1 MAVIALNAAR
11 QAEQV
16 GERLTTACSRFS
28 ADCWTLSATRCDC
41 LRRRPSTLVHGS
53 SGLRRRNQTTGNDRH
68 AANMPRSFI
77 PAGTGT
83 FDCCDRT
90 VGWLQKRIQTNVAGE
105 PRLTKGLGSK
115 SFAGVAPDDAAIC
128 YYIRGC
134 RQAGGHCDRHG
145 DRRAWSTQGRKIVF
159 RTFSKDQREIV
170 RSNLAAAGIDLRD
183 LAATS
188 CAN

>member
-53 SGLRRRNQTTGNDRH
+53 SGLRRRNRTTGNDRH

-115 SFAGVAPDDAAIC
+115 GFAGVAPDDAAIC
-128 YYIRGC
+128 AITLEDVD
-134 RQAGGHCDRHG
+134 RQA
-145 DRRAWSTQGRKIVF
+145 AIA
-159 RTFSKDQREIV
+159 I
-170 RSNLAAAGIDLRD
+170 
-183 LAATS
+183 ATE
-188 CAN
+188 